1 MMRSMLFVP
10 GDRAD
15 RFGKAVAAGADAV
28 IFDLEDAVLA
38 ERRPLA
44 REAVAEFL
52 AKPDRPVPL
61 WVRINPVA
69 TIEALQD
76 LVAVIDARPDG
87 IVLPKA
93 RSGEDL
99 RRLDHW
105 LEALELRCGYAP
117 GSTPMLPLITECA
130 TAVLNAASFAA
141 CPQRV
146 VGFTWGAEDLSADVG
161 ALGNRDEQGRLEF
174 TYELARSTC
183 LLVAAAAQVAAI
195 DTVDTELR
203 DAAVVERNARL
214 SRRQGFAGKLAIH
227 PAQLPAIHAAF
238 APSAAEIDAAER
250 VLGAFAL
257 AAGQGAVSLDGRM
270 LDRPHLRQAE
280 RVLELAG
287 RRDRSK
293 E

>member
-44 REAVAEFL
+44 REAVAGFL
-52 AKPDRPVPL
+52 AKADRSVPL

-69 TIEALQD
+69 TVEALQD
-76 LVAVIDARPDG
+76 LVAIIDARPDG

-105 LEALELRCGYAP
+105 LEALELRGGILP
-117 GSTPMLPLITECA
+117 GSTPILPLITECA

-141 CPQRV
+141 CPPRV

-161 ALGNRDEQGRLEF
+161 ALGNRDAEGRLEF

-195 DTVDTELR
+195 DTVDTEIR
-203 DAAVVERNARL
+203 DAVVVERNARL
-214 SRRQGFAGKLAIH
+214 SRRHGFAGKLAIH
-227 PAQLPAIHAAF
+227 PSQVPAIHAAF
-238 APSAAEIDAAER
+238 APSAGEIDAAER
-250 VLGAFAL
+250 VLDAFAS

>member
-1 MMRSMLFVP
+1 MLFVP

-28 IFDLEDAVLA
+28 ILDLEDAVLA

-44 REAVAEFL
+44 REAVAGFL
-52 AKPDRPVPL
+52 ARADRPMPL

-69 TIEALQD
+69 TADALQD
-76 LVAVIDARPDG
+76 LVAVIGARPDG

-93 RSGEDL
+93 RSGDDL
-99 RRLDHW
+99 ERLDHW
-105 LEALELRCGYAP
+105 LEALELRSGLVP

-141 CPQRV
+141 CPPRV
-146 VGFTWGAEDLSADVG
+146 IGFTWGAEDLSADVG
-161 ALGNRDEQGRLEF
+161 ALRNRDEQGRLEF

-183 LLVAAAAQVAAI
+183 LLVAAAAEVAAI
-195 DTVDTELR
+195 DTVDTEIR
-203 DAAVVERNARL
+203 DPVVVERNARL
-214 SRRQGFAGKLAIH
+214 SRCHGFAGKLAIH
-227 PAQLPAIHAAF
+227 PAQVPAIHAAF
-238 APSAAEIDAAER
+238 APSAAEIDSARR
-250 VLGAFAL
+250 VIDAFAA

-280 RVLELAG
+280 QTLELAG
-287 RRDRSK
+287 RPDRR
-293 E
+293 